1 MNRKRKEKMI
11 MKKASMLLVA
21 TLMLV
26 NFSFAKDF
34 TLEEAIELA
43 KQNNSS
49 LITLKA
55 EQRQQEKDYKSVKK
69 DDQIWKSKQGYSL
82 DSAEDYLMHHGDAL
96 ETAQLKY
103 DLYLKSIENAEDSVE
118 YTLISTVYN
127 LELLEK
133 NIEILEENVELMENQ
148 KLVYELKYKL
158 NWITKLEL
166 DNFILSLSQ
175 TKNTLESTKA
185 KYDLGKESLRIML
198 SQTEEVNIIL
208 PEIDNT
214 EIIIE
219 DINEYCNENI
229 GKNKNLMSLKYNY
242 KALEN
247 YYITLKQG
255 FYDELLP
262 NAKFETKV
270 QKDNYEAMKQQ
281 IDIVVNNLSTA
292 YISHY
297 NDIKMSDLSLRDQKN
312 KLDLAKVNMEVVQ
325 TRYEAGYVAE
335 LDYKAA
341 CISLK
346 QSEIAYESERVNNM
360 LLKEKFERFVDSGF
374 VTVE

>member
-1 MNRKRKEKMI
+1 
-11 MKKASMLLVA
+11 
-21 TLMLV
+21 
-26 NFSFAKDF
+26 
-34 TLEEAIELA
+34 
-43 KQNNSS
+43 
-49 LITLKA
+49 
-55 EQRQQEKDYKSVKK
+55 
-69 DDQIWKSKQGYSL
+69 
-82 DSAEDYLMHHGDAL
+82 
-96 ETAQLKY
+96 
-103 DLYLKSIENAEDSVE
+103 
-118 YTLISTVYN
+118 
-127 LELLEK
+127 
-133 NIEILEENVELMENQ
+133 
-148 KLVYELKYKL
+148 
-158 NWITKLEL
+158 
-166 DNFILSLSQ
+166 
-175 TKNTLESTKA
+175 
-185 KYDLGKESLRIML
+185 
-198 SQTEEVNIIL
+198 
-208 PEIDNT
+208 
-214 EIIIE
+214 
-219 DINEYCNENI
+219 
-229 GKNKNLMSLKYNY
+229 MSLKYNY

-297 NDIKMSDLSLRDQKN
+297 NDIKMSDLSLKDQKN

-374 VTVE
+374 TTVE

>member
-1 MNRKRKEKMI
+1 M
-11 MKKASMLLVA
+11 
-21 TLMLV
+21 
-26 NFSFAKDF
+26 
-34 TLEEAIELA
+34 
-43 KQNNSS
+43 
-49 LITLKA
+49 
-55 EQRQQEKDYKSVKK
+55 KK

-166 DNFILSLSQ
+166 DNFILSLNQ

-198 SQTEEVNIIL
+198 GQTEEVNIIL

-281 IDIVVNNLSTA
+281 GFD
-292 YISHY
+292 
-297 NDIKMSDLSLRDQKN
+297 
-312 KLDLAKVNMEVVQ
+312 KLETQ
-325 TRYEAGYVAE
+325 GE
-335 LDYKAA
+335 LTG
-341 CISLK
+341 
-346 QSEIAYESERVNNM
+346 R
-360 LLKEKFERFVDSGF
+360 FEDDNY
-374 VTVE
+374 